1 MHLFTVG
8 EILVEYILENHTSH
22 DPKERGKRL
31 KLARNMAGL
40 TREDLEQKYGISAS
54 TIQSWEAAKA
64 GGLTEKGANR
74 AISVL
79 RQEGIWCTIDWLLN
93 GIGSPPQA
101 SGTHFH
107 GIQEEGVLYS
117 TISDDQ
123 AIQQE
128 LNKFRILHTEVLEL
142 IIADD
147 AMLPYYRIG
156 DYVMGKPKQGDG
168 IQSLVGTDCIVETS
182 DGEILLRRL
191 RVGMHSGVYT
201 LFCTNP
207 DTEVLNPTMYN
218 QALKSAAAVLW
229 MRRPDPQ

>member
-1 MHLFTVG
+1 M
-8 EILVEYILENHTSH
+8 EYIFNCASH

-40 TREDLEQKYGISAS
+40 TREELEQKYGISAS

-74 AISVL
+74 AISVF

-93 GIGSPPQA
+93 GLGAPPQA
-101 SGTHFH
+101 SSTYFH
-107 GIQEEGVLYS
+107 GVQEETTHS
-117 TISDDQ
+117 SISDDQ

-128 LNKFRILHTEVLEL
+128 LTKFRVLHTEVLEL

-147 AMLPYYRIG
+147 AMLPYYQIG
-156 DYVMGKPKQGDG
+156 DHVMGKPKQGDD
-168 IQSLVGTDCIVETS
+168 IQSLVGSDCIVETVE
-182 DGEILLRRL
+182 GEILLRRL
-191 RVGMHSGVYT
+191 RVGMHSGIYT

-207 DTEVLNPTMYN
+207 DTEVLHPTMYN
-218 QALKSAAAVLW
+218 QKLKSAAAVLW
-229 MRRPDPQ
+229 KRRPDPQ